1 MAAPARFHNP
11 TRAAPSCSPG
21 LRKSAR
27 APLAFDGKV
36 RAARG
41 RGLGR
46 RSFAISSLTARSTN
60 AFALA
65 VAGLPTRSPTTLGTG
80 MRLRSTA
87 SPRVGTVVL
96 LLLSTLV
103 GNVGAQQLG
112 PDQGRCDEYASCS
125 SSTACANK
133 IITSTETYYATIWTT
148 GPCSCGGR
156 SFSPPVYQKWA
167 DGLSYY
173 KFLYY
178 SCTTSR
184 WGTEITS
191 GSVMYHDAGSSYSS
205 TYMKQCPGSNSASC
219 FASPAPPPPAPAPPP
234 SPLTTRTPAP
244 KTADKTV
251 VLTLT
256 ASGSVSDYSDTSSLR
271 RSIITVAGFSSTVIT
286 VAAASVIITA
296 TIAVPAPLASPA
308 YLAAVQATLSSTL
321 GTAAAAS
328 AALGVTV
335 LTAPTITSS
344 GADAGGDAASAP
356 EVATEQPVSTS
367 PLDVEVRPSG
377 GVVLPD
383 VDMPAASEL
392 ARARR
397 PPPPPPASAAAVGV
411 VLAVGG
417 ALGGTALLL
426 ASAALLGRAYF
437 RRRATPMLRLVEREA
452 QTIAPD
458 RLDRLPPPRRAS
470 ASGSLRGLAA
480 AARAARAGSRTR
492 AAELPLE
499 VACGSS
505 LSGGNELSA

>member
-1 MAAPARFHNP
+1 MQQNIATAAGVDASLV
-11 TRAAPSCSPG
+11 T
-21 LRKSAR
+21 
-27 APLAFDGKV
+27 
-36 RAARG
+36 
-41 RGLGR
+41 
-46 RSFAISSLTARSTN
+46 IS
-60 AFALA
+60 
-65 VAGLPTRSPTTLGTG
+65 
-80 MRLRSTA
+80 
-87 SPRVGTVVL
+87 
-96 LLLSTLV
+96 
-103 GNVGAQQLG
+103 
-112 PDQGRCDEYASCS
+112 
-125 SSTACANK
+125 
-133 IITSTETYYATIWTT
+133 
-148 GPCSCGGR
+148 
-156 SFSPPVYQKWA
+156 
-167 DGLSYY
+167 
-173 KFLYY
+173 
-178 SCTTSR
+178 
-184 WGTEITS
+184 
-191 GSVMYHDAGSSYSS
+191 
-205 TYMKQCPGSNSASC
+205 
-219 FASPAPPPPAPAPPP
+219 
-234 SPLTTRTPAP
+234 
-244 KTADKTV
+244 
-251 VLTLT
+251 
-256 ASGSVSDYSDTSSLR
+256 
-271 RSIITVAGFSSTVIT
+271 
-286 VAAASVIITA
+286 VAAASVLITA
-296 TIAVPAPLASPA
+296 TIAVPASLASPA

-344 GADAGGDAASAP
+344 GADAGDDAASAP

-367 PLDVEVRPSG
+367 PLDVEVRPGG
-377 GVVLPD
+377 GVVLPH